1 MFMNNSNLNKLTMDE
16 LASWSP
22 WPARLL
28 SIDPFEIKHK
38 TTEAIIREFGDD
50 KWGALLKLFADKSE
64 FTLADVEAMEQ
75 NVEELIPCFERHLG
89 FYLAMAKEANSQQIK
104 LYSDTLSPHVDRASC
119 LVELGAGY
127 GSKLLALSE
136 IAPFNK
142 LPLYAAEYTQSG
154 CDLIEL
160 IAQKASKQVKV
171 GHCDFD
177 KLNIIGLE
185 IPENAI
191 IFTSYS
197 VHYVPALRKKFVDF
211 ISKLK
216 PKVVVHFE
224 PCYEYFDSHTL
235 HGLMCKRYM
244 ELNGYTQNIASGIE
258 AGCLE
263 IGAKFEADR
272 NLFGSNP
279 FLPLSIIQWTPQY

>member
-1 MFMNNSNLNKLTMDE
+1 MNNSNLSKLTMDE

-22 WPARLL
+22 WPARIL
-28 SIDPFEIKHK
+28 SIDPFEIMHK
-38 TTEAIIREFGDD
+38 TPEAIIREFGDE
-50 KWGALLKLFADKSE
+50 KWGTLLKFFADKNE
-64 FTLADVEAMEQ
+64 FTLADVEAKEQ
-75 NVEELIPCFERHLG
+75 NVDELIPCFERELG
-89 FYLAMAKEANSQQIK
+89 FYLATAKEASSQQID
-104 LYSDTLSPHVDRASC
+104 LYRDTLSLHADEASC

-127 GSKLLALSE
+127 GSKILALSE
-136 IAPFNK
+136 IAPLNK

-160 IAQKASKQVKV
+160 IAQKANKQVQV
-171 GHCDFD
+171 GHCDLD
-177 KLNIIGLE
+177 KLNVIGLE
-185 IPENAI
+185 IPENSI

-197 VHYVPALRKKFVDF
+197 VHYVPALRKRFVDF
-211 ISKLK
+211 ISKFK

-224 PCYEYFDSHTL
+224 PCYEYYDSQTL

-263 IGAKFEADR
+263 IGATFEAER

-279 FLPLSIIQWTPQY
+279 FLPLSVIKWTPQY